1 MVIPASR
8 LPALKAREVLKILAK
23 LGYTQQRQRGSHRK
37 LVAPD
42 RSTIGFAFHDGAE
55 VPPTALRHMLAER
68 AGLTDEEIED
78 LL

>member
-8 LPALKAREVLKILAK
+8 LPALKAREVRRMLAK
-23 LGYTQQRQRGSHRK
+23 IGYTQQRQRGSHRK

-42 RSTIGFAFHDGAE
+42 RLPIGFAFHDSAE
-55 VPPTALRHMLAER
+55 VPPVALRHMLAER